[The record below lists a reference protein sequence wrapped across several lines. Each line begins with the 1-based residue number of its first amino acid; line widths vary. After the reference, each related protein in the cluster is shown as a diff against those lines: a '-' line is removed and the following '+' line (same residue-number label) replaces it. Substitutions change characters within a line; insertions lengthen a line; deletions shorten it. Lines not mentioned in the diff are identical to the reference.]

1 MPLSLGTSVQYIKG
15 VGPRWANTLAQRGI
29 STIED
34 LLYCLPFRYED
45 RSRLRPIQALLEGEA
60 ATVLA
65 QVQQVQWLRTRK
77 GQVMLR
83 LSVSDGTGILQCTW
97 YNAAYLRD
105 RVQSGQTVALFG
117 RLERDHGQRA
127 LLQPELEILDSH
139 DSHDSA
145 AGTASADPLDDS
157 LRVGRIVP
165 VYEAIAGLSSGWLRR
180 FIHRALGATDPIPD
194 LLPLAVRQS
203 FGLLSRRDALQ
214 RVHFPPPDA
223 ALEAL
228 QQART
233 PGHVTLIFEELFY
246 LQSGLELKRRRIRR
260 ETAPRMAV
268 DGSVRESL
276 KRILPFHPTQ
286 DQKQV
291 LREIATDLGSGHP
304 MRRLLQGDVGSGKT
318 IVALQA
324 AAIAMEN
331 GFQVALMAPTQI
343 LAEQHFLYARA
354 RMPHYRVALVTGAS
368 RPRRGPAPQL
378 AIGTQAL
385 LQNSFPWARLGLVV
399 VDEQHRF
406 GVLQRFQLMQ
416 RGAAPAHLLVMTATP
431 IPRTLGLALYG
442 DLDTSVIRHGPP
454 GGMPIVTRIVSQARA
469 GELYEFVRRQLRGGR
484 QAYFVYPLI
493 EESEALELKPA
504 LRMFEHLCRVY
515 AEFRVGLLHG
525 RLSQDEKSAVMEAF
539 RGGQLQVLVST
550 TVIEVGVDVPN
561 ATVMVIE
568 HAERFGIAQLHQ
580 LRGRVGRPQPANSTL
595 PAGLRSCCFLLHAD
609 DCGELAQ
616 RRLQAV
622 AATRDGFVLAEE
634 DLRLRGPGEFFGT
647 RQSGRAVFAVA
658 DPVRDLELME
668 RARTAARDYIDKA
681 DAHELR
687 ALVAQIRQRW
697 QRRYGLIE
705 VG

>member
-1 MPLSLGTSVQYIKG
+1 MPLSLGTSVQYVKG
-15 VGPRWANTLAQRGI
+15 VGPRWADTLARRGI
-29 STIED
+29 LTVED
-34 LLYCLPFRYED
+34 LLYMLPFRYED
-45 RSRLRPIQALLEGEA
+45 RSHLRPIQALLEGEA

-65 QVQQVQWLRTRK
+65 QVQHLHWIRTRK

-83 LSVSDGTGILQCTW
+83 MTVSDGTGSLLCSW
-97 YNAAYLRD
+97 YNAAYLRE
-105 RVQSGQTVALFG
+105 RLQSGQTVALFG

-127 LLQPELEILDSH
+127 LLQPELEILDSTTGSTGQ
-139 DSHDSA
+139 D
-145 AGTASADPLDDS
+145 GGADPLDDS
-157 LRVGRIVP
+157 LRLGRIVP

-180 FIHRALGATDPIPD
+180 FIHRALAATEPIPD
-194 LLPLAVRQS
+194 SLPLAVRQQ
-203 FGLLSRRDALQ
+203 FTLLSRADALQ
-214 RVHFPPPDA
+214 HVHFPPPGA
-223 ALEAL
+223 SLEAL
-228 QQART
+228 RNART
-233 PGHVTLIFEELFY
+233 PAHVSLIFEELFY
-246 LQSGLELKRRRIRR
+246 LQSGLELKRRRVRR
-260 ETAPRMAV
+260 VTAPRLVV
-268 DGSVRESL
+268 DGSARESL

-291 LREIATDLGSGHP
+291 LREIAADLGSGRP

-343 LAEQHFLYARA
+343 LAEQHYLYARA
-354 RMPHYRVALVTGAS
+354 RMPHYRVALVTAAS
-368 RPRRGPAPQL
+368 RPGRGQAPQL

-385 LQNSFPWARLGLVV
+385 LQDSFPWTRLGLVV

-416 RGAAPAHLLVMTATP
+416 RGAAPVHLLVMTATP

-442 DLDTSVIRHGPP
+442 DLDTSAIRHGPP
-454 GGMPIVTRIVSQARA
+454 GAMPIVTRLVPEARA
-469 GELYEFVRRQLRGGR
+469 AELYEFVRRLLRGGR

-493 EESEALELKPA
+493 EESEVLDLKPA
-504 LRMFEHLCRVY
+504 LRMFEQLRRVY
-515 AEFRVGLLHG
+515 AEFRVGILHG
-525 RLSQDEKSAVMEAF
+525 RLSQDEKSAVMDAF
-539 RGGQLQVLVST
+539 RAGKIQVLVAT
-550 TVIEVGVDVPN
+550 TVVEVGLDVPN

-580 LRGRVGRPQPANSTL
+580 LRGRVGRPQPPGSAPPS
-595 PAGLRSCCFLLHAD
+595 AARSCCFLLHAD

-622 AATRDGFVLAEE
+622 AATRDGFALAEV

-647 RQSGRAVFAVA
+647 RQSGRPVFAVA
-658 DPVRDLELME
+658 DPIRDLELME
-668 RARTAARDYIDKA
+668 QARTAARDYIEHA
-681 DAHELR
+681 NSHELR
-687 ALVAQIRQRW
+687 LLVAQIQQRW